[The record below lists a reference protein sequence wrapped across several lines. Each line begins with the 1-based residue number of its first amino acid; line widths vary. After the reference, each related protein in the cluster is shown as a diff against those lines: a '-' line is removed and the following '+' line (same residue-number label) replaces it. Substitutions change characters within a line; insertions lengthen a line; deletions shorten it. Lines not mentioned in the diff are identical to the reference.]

1 MLQQVFILDAKRTP
15 IAKFGGNFVSLS
27 APILAS
33 QVINDIFKK
42 RLKLKNKIDEVI
54 IGNVLST
61 GLGQNPAR
69 ITAIKGGLSENIP
82 SYIVNKVC
90 GSGLKSIICASQSI
104 QSENA
109 DLILAG
115 GMESMSNAP
124 YYINNIRFNNKKFG
138 NQVLLDSILIDGIYC
153 SLTNQH
159 MGMTAELL
167 AKKYSIS
174 RKDQDTYALKSHQKA
189 ISAIKNN
196 KFKEEIVSIKA
207 NDNII
212 DTDEQPRSDTSLKIL
227 GRLQPVFKSGG
238 TVTAGNSSSLNDGAA
253 IILIAS
259 EKIVKKYHLKPM
271 AKIIN
276 YCSTALDPKYM
287 GLGAYYAINKLLKK
301 SKMKKSD
308 IDLWEINEAF
318 AAQILSVLQLLD
330 VNEKNVNVNGG
341 AIALGH
347 PVGASGTRILT
358 TLIYELK
365 RQKLQFGIAS
375 LCIGGGQGI
384 SILIENI
391 N

>member
-1 MLQQVFILDAKRTP
+1 MQKKVYILDAKRTP

-69 ITAIKGGLSENIP
+69 IAAMKGGLSKNIP
-82 SYIVNKVC
+82 SYTVNKVC
-90 GSGLKSIICASQSI
+90 GSGLQSIINAAQAIELNNAS
-104 QSENA
+104 
-109 DLILAG
+109 LILAG

-124 YYINNIRFNNKKFG
+124 YYLQNRFGNKKFG
-138 NQVLLDSILIDGIYC
+138 DQKLQDSILTDAIYC
-153 SLTNQH
+153 SLTNQY
-159 MGMTAELL
+159 MGKTAELL

-189 ISAIKNN
+189 IRAIKTN
-196 KFKEEIVSIKA
+196 KFKKEIIPIKI
-207 NDNII
+207 NNNNY
-212 DTDEQPRSDTSLKIL
+212 DTDEQPRVDTSIEKLNQLLPAFHKN
-227 GRLQPVFKSGG
+227 G

-253 IILIAS
+253 ITLIAS
-259 EKIVKKYHLKPM
+259 EKTVKKYRLKPM

-276 YCSTALDPKYM
+276 YCSVALDPKYM
-287 GLGAYYAINKLLKK
+287 GLGAYYAIKKLLIK
-301 SKMKKSD
+301 SQMKKSD

-318 AAQILSVLQLLD
+318 AAQILSVLQLLGI
-330 VNEKNVNVNGG
+330 NEKNVNVNGG